1 MPPKKLMS
9 PNPRAEN
16 RERRTGN
23 WRFANRPK
31 ASSPLEDSSGIPE
44 PPDPTP
50 MPASSAIT
58 ADIVILGAG
67 VMGASIAFHLAKR
80 KAGKIVVIDK
90 GHVGQGGS
98 GRSSALIRMH
108 YSYPPEVQLA
118 LVSLHMF
125 QHWGDAVGCA
135 GDFRKTGFVRI
146 VHPGESDRLKQNVEM
161 QCRLGVNVRL
171 IDRAELKE
179 LEPDWSVDEV
189 ELAAYEPDSGYGDGA
204 GVANDFLARARDLGV
219 KYLSRTESSLCIEH
233 GRIRGVGTGQGEI
246 SAPIVMAATGPWTRP
261 LFQKA
266 NLDLP
271 IETEYH
277 HVAILKK
284 PPDMKG
290 GGCAC
295 IDSVTATYFRSDAH
309 DKFLVGDFYGQRGA
323 DPDNFPQ
330 RATDHE
336 LEEIIERACH
346 RVPRLENA
354 EVMRG
359 VTGVY
364 DMTPDSRPLLGEMPE
379 VSGLYICA
387 GFSGMGFKISPAIG
401 LVMSE
406 LLLDGQGKT
415 VDIGSFCPSRF
426 KEGKPIK
433 AEFEYKDD

>member
-1 MPPKKLMS
+1 M
-9 PNPRAEN
+9 NN
-16 RERRTGN
+16 GN
-23 WRFANRPK
+23 
-31 ASSPLEDSSGIPE
+31 SGHN
-44 PPDPTP
+44 
-50 MPASSAIT
+50 T

-80 KAGKIVVIDK
+80 KAGKIVVVDK

-118 LVSLHMF
+118 LISLRMF
-125 QHWGDAVGCA
+125 EHWADTVGSE

-146 VHPGESDRLKQNVEM
+146 VHPGESNRLKQNVEM
-161 QCRLGVNVRL
+161 QRKLGVNVKL
-171 IDRAELKE
+171 IDRLELKE
-179 LEPDWSVDEV
+179 LEPDWAVDEV

-204 GVANDFLARARDLGV
+204 GAANDFLARARDLGV
-219 KYLSRTESSLCIEH
+219 TYLSRTESSLRIEV
-233 GRIRGVGTGQGEI
+233 GRVRGISTNHGEI
-246 SAPIVMAATGPWTRP
+246 AAPVVVAATGPWTRP

-266 NLDLP
+266 GLNLP

-277 HVAILKK
+277 QVAILKNAR
-284 PPDMKG
+284 DMKG

-330 RATDHE
+330 RAADHE
-336 LEEIIERACH
+336 LEEIIERACR
-346 RVPRLENA
+346 RVPKLENA

-364 DMTPDSRPLLGEMPE
+364 DMTPDSRPLLGEIPG
-379 VSGLYICA
+379 SRGLYVCA
-387 GFSGMGFKISPAIG
+387 GFSGMGFKISPAVG

-406 LLLDGQGKT
+406 LLLDGSGKT
-415 VDIGSFCPSRF
+415 ADISSFSPSRF
-426 KEGKPIK
+426 EEGRPIK

>member
-1 MPPKKLMS
+1 M
-9 PNPRAEN
+9 NN
-16 RERRTGN
+16 GN
-23 WRFANRPK
+23 SYP
-31 ASSPLEDSSGIPE
+31 DSRK
-44 PPDPTP
+44 T
-50 MPASSAIT
+50 T

-67 VMGASIAFHLAKR
+67 VMGAAIAFHLAKR
-80 KAGKIVVIDK
+80 KAGKIAVVDK

-125 QHWGDAVGCA
+125 EHWREVVGGE

-146 VHPGESDRLKQNVEM
+146 VHPGETERLKQNVEM
-161 QCRLGVNVRL
+161 QRKLGVNVQL
-171 IDRAELKE
+171 VDRAELKE
-179 LEPDWSVDEV
+179 LEPDWTVDEV

-219 KYLSRTESSLCIEH
+219 VYLPKTQASLRIEG
-233 GRIRGVGTGQGEI
+233 GRVLGIGTDRGDIT
-246 SAPIVMAATGPWTRP
+246 APVVVAATGPWTRP
-261 LFQKA
+261 LFQQA
-266 NLDLP
+266 GLDVP

-277 HVAILKK
+277 QVAILKNA
-284 PPDMKG
+284 PGMKG

-309 DKFLVGDFYGQRGA
+309 DKFLIGDFYGKRDA

-330 RATDHE
+330 RASEQD

-346 RVPRLENA
+346 RVPKLENA

-364 DMTPDSRPLLGEMPE
+364 DMTPDSRPLLGEFPG
-379 VSGLYICA
+379 VGGLFVCA
-387 GFSGMGFKISPAIG
+387 GFSGMGFKISPAAG

-406 LLLDGQGKT
+406 LLLDGRGKT
-415 VDIGSFCPSRF
+415 VDIGSFCPGRF
-426 KEGKPIK
+426 AAGRPIK
-433 AEFEYKDD
+433 AEYEYKDD

>member
-1 MPPKKLMS
+1 MNADS
-9 PNPRAEN
+9 
-16 RERRTGN
+16 RTGA
-23 WRFANRPK
+23 RGDAK
-31 ASSPLEDSSGIPE
+31 
-44 PPDPTP
+44 T
-50 MPASSAIT
+50 MT

-67 VMGASIAFHLAKR
+67 VIGASIAFHLAR
-80 KAGKIVVIDK
+80 RNPGKILVVDK

-125 QHWGDAVGCA
+125 EHWREVVGEA

-146 VHPGESDRLKQNVEM
+146 VHPGETERLKQNVEM
-161 QCRLGVNVRL
+161 QRKLGVNVKL
-171 IDRAELKE
+171 IDRYELKE
-179 LEPDWSVDEV
+179 LEPDWAVDEV

-204 GVANDFLARARDLGV
+204 GVANDFLTRARDHSVVYWPKTQVTEFLV
-219 KYLSRTESSLCIEH
+219 KD
-233 GRIRGVGTGQGEI
+233 GRVRGVRTDQGEV
-246 SAPIVMAATGPWTRP
+246 SAPVVIAATGPWTQP
-261 LFQKA
+261 LFQRIGI
-266 NLDLP
+266 DLP

-277 HVAILKK
+277 QVAILKNA
-284 PPDMKG
+284 PDMKG

-295 IDSVTATYFRSDAH
+295 IDSVSATYFRSDAH
-309 DKFLVGDFYGQRGA
+309 DKFLIGDFYGQRGA

-330 RATDHE
+330 RASDDG
-336 LEEIIERACH
+336 LEEIIERASR
-346 RVPRLENA
+346 RVPKLENA

-364 DMTPDSRPLLGEMPE
+364 DMTPDSRPLLGEISG
-379 VSGLYICA
+379 VNGLYVCA

-406 LLLDGQGKT
+406 LLLDGCGKT
-415 VDIGSFCPSRF
+415 VDISSFCPGRF
-426 KEGKPIK
+426 AAGKPIK

>member
-1 MPPKKLMS
+1 M
-9 PNPRAEN
+9 NN
-16 RERRTGN
+16 GN
-23 WRFANRPK
+23 SRVNTV
-31 ASSPLEDSSGIPE
+31 D
-44 PPDPTP
+44 T
-50 MPASSAIT
+50 
-58 ADIVILGAG
+58 VILGAG
-67 VMGASIAFHLAKR
+67 VMGASIAFHLAQR
-80 KAGKIVVIDK
+80 KAGKIAVVDK

-125 QHWGDAVGCA
+125 EHWRDAVGEE

-146 VHPGESDRLKQNVEM
+146 VHPGETGRLKQNVEM
-161 QCRLGVNVRL
+161 QRKLGVNVKL
-171 IDRAELKE
+171 IDRVELKE
-179 LEPDWSVDEV
+179 LEPDWAVDEV

-219 KYLSRTESSLCIEH
+219 EYLSKTQASLRVEG
-233 GRIRGVGTGQGEI
+233 GRMLGIGTNDGEI
-246 SAPIVMAATGPWTRP
+246 TAPVVVAATGPWTRP
-261 LFQKA
+261 LFQRA
-266 NLDLP
+266 GLDLP

-277 HVAILKK
+277 QVAILKNAA
-284 PPDMKG
+284 DMKG

-309 DKFLVGDFYGQRGA
+309 DKFLIGDFYGQRGA

-330 RATDHE
+330 RASDQE
-336 LEEIIERACH
+336 LEEIIERACR
-346 RVPRLENA
+346 RVPKVENA

-364 DMTPDSRPLLGEMPE
+364 DMTPDSRPMLGEFPG
-379 VSGLYICA
+379 VSGLFVCA

-406 LLLDGQGKT
+406 LLLDGRGKT
-415 VDIGSFCPSRF
+415 VDISSFCPGRLAA
-426 KEGKPIK
+426 GKPIK
-433 AEFEYKDD
+433 AEYEYKDD